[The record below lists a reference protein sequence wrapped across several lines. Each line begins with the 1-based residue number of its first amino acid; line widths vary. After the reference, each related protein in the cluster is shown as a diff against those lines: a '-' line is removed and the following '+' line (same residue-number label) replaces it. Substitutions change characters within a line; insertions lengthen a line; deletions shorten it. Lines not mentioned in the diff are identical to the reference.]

1 MITNYGSR
9 VRSSDKIHDLC
20 GVVYLPKGEAKGI
33 FHIVHGMTE
42 HIARY
47 EWIMTALAENG
58 YIACGYD
65 NLGHGNTANEGE
77 HGFIASENGYD
88 LLARD
93 VKEFSDAVK
102 NAHGKDLPYILMG
115 HSMGS
120 FIVRYAAL
128 KYVTPD
134 KLIIMGTGGKNPLAG
149 MGLAVMG
156 AIKAFKGE
164 RHVSA
169 LAYSLA
175 FGAYNKRFTEVC
187 ENDPSPW
194 LTTDKAVREK
204 YYADKYCTFKFT
216 VSAMRDL
223 IRLLKI
229 TNSGAWFKGIDKNMP
244 ILLVSGA
251 EDPVGNYGKGV
262 RQVENRLKKAG
273 ADVKAVIY
281 EGARHEILNDFV
293 KEDVKKD
300 ILEFIK

>member
-1 MITNYGSR
+1 VIF
-9 VRSSDKIHDLC
+9 
-20 GVVYLPKGEAKGI
+20 LPDGKAKGI

-77 HGFIASENGYD
+77 HGFIASENGYE
-88 LLARD
+88 LLAKD

-102 NAHGKDLPYILMG
+102 KEYGKDLPYILMG

-128 KYVTPD
+128 KYVKPN

-156 AIKAFKGE
+156 AIKVFKGE

-175 FGAYNKRFTEVC
+175 FGAYNKRFPEES

-273 ADVKAVIY
+273 ADVKTVIY
-281 EGARHEILNDFV
+281 GGARHEILNDFV

-300 ILEFIK
+300 ILEFIE

>member
-1 MITNYGSR
+1 MITNYGLR
-9 VRSSDKIHDLC
+9 VRSSDKIHDIC

-175 FGAYNKRFTEVC
+175 FGTYNKRFTEVC